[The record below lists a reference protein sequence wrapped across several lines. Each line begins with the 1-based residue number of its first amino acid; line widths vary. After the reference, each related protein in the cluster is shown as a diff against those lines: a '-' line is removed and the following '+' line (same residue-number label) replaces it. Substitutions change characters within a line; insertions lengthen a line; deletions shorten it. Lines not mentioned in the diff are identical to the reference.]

1 MDRQRLI
8 KMMTELLQATLDDQS
23 EHGDKVVA
31 TPSLPLVGEN
41 AAITSI
47 RLVSFIADLE
57 TLLASDHGLN
67 LTLVSEQA
75 LSRSKSPF
83 RSVEALAEY
92 ILELTDSS
100 EQAVS
105 AA

>member
-8 KMMTELLQATLDDQS
+8 KMMTELLQATLDDQN
-23 EHGDKVVA
+23 EHDRVVA

-41 AAITSI
+41 AAITSM

-57 TLLASDHGLN
+57 TTLASDYDLN

-75 LSRSKSPF
+75 LSRQKSPF
-83 RSVEALAEY
+83 RSVDALADY
-92 ILELTDSS
+92 ILELTEGTDR
-100 EQAVS
+100 AVS